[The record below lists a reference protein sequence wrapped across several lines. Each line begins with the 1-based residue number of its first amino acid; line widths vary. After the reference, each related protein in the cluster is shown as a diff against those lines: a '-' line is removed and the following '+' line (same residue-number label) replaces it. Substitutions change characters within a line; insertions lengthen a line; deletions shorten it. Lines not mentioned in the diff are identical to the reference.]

1 MRSLGRLNAGKQG
14 CLETGMLLSAYI
26 PQPHLDPG
34 TLDPLNPLLYESK
47 KFSVLAFDRITMAIL
62 DIVTY
67 PDMFLKQPTKPV
79 ENIDGSL
86 QELIDNMGETMYQA
100 PGIGLAAIQ
109 VGIDRSL
116 LIYDISPQDEDRC
129 MKVLV
134 NPRIIE
140 NQGEVLSE
148 NEGCLSVPEYRS
160 NVKRFASILVEAYDR
175 DEKLLRFE
183 AHDFLS
189 IVLQHEIDHL
199 NGKLFID
206 RISPLKRQLYTRR
219 MQKQLKRG
227 E

>member
-1 MRSLGRLNAGKQG
+1 
-14 CLETGMLLSAYI
+14 
-26 PQPHLDPG
+26 
-34 TLDPLNPLLYESK
+34 
-47 KFSVLAFDRITMAIL
+47 MAIL

-67 PDMFLKQPTKPV
+67 PDKFLKQPTKPV
-79 ENIDGSL
+79 ENIDGAL
-86 QELIDNMGETMYQA
+86 QELIDNMEETMYQA

-109 VGIDRSL
+109 VGIDQSM
-116 LIYDISPQDEDRC
+116 LIYDISPQDEDRSLN
-129 MKVLV
+129 VLV

-140 NQGEVLSE
+140 NEGEVLSE

-160 NVKRFASILVEAYDR
+160 DVKRFASILVEAYDR
-175 DEKLLRFE
+175 NEKPLRFE

-206 RISPLKRQLYTRR
+206 RISPLKRQLYARR
-219 MQKQLKRG
+219 IQKQLKRG